1 MNTEQHLKK
10 IFRFLKRQKEWK
22 RALEIRPQVSM
33 VDIKLK
39 KLGENFGKLNR
50 KLGKDKAHLVL
61 PLRLR
66 IKSVTVKPFD
76 KKNASLY

>member
-1 MNTEQHLKK
+1 MKTIKKRKTNSVNTEQHLKK

-39 KLGENFGKLNR
+39 KLGENFGKLN
-50 KLGKDKAHLVL
+50 
-61 PLRLR
+61 
-66 IKSVTVKPFD
+66 
-76 KKNASLY
+76 